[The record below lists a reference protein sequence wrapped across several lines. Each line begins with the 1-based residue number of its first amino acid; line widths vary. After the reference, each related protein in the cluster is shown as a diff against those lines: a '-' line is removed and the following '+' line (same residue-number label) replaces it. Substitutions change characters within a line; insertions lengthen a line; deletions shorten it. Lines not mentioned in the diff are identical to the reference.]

1 MPADRPD
8 AMPLFVIVAH
18 APLASALK
26 AVATHTYAEC
36 SGDMLAIDVPAQADP
51 AALEQTLRQ
60 AIGDREALILV
71 DIFGATPSNVAA
83 RVADGQRVRV
93 VAGASVPMLWRT
105 LCYRSGSLDDLV
117 QLAIA
122 GAVKGA
128 MHVPPE
134 RPPQF
139 QTTPLP
145 RHDQDGHH
153 HQQ

>member
-1 MPADRPD
+1 
-8 AMPLFVIVAH
+8 MPLFLIVAH

-26 AVATHTYAEC
+26 AVAAHTYAEC
-36 SGDMLAIDVPAQADP
+36 SGEMVAIDVPQQADP
-51 AALEQTLRQ
+51 AALEATLRQ
-60 AIGDREALILV
+60 AIGEREALILT
-71 DIFGATPSNVAA
+71 DIFGATPCNAAA

-93 VAGASVPMLWRT
+93 VAGVSVPMLWRT
-105 LCYRSGSLDDLV
+105 LCYRDGSLDDLV

-134 RPPQF
+134 QSPQF
-139 QTTPLP
+139 QSTSPP

>member
-1 MPADRPD
+1 MS
-8 AMPLFVIVAH
+8 PLFLIVAH

-26 AVATHTYAEC
+26 AVASHTYAEC
-36 SGDMLAIDVPAQADP
+36 SGDMAAIDVPAQADP
-51 AALEQTLRQ
+51 AALESAIRQ
-60 AIGDREALILV
+60 AIGAREALILT
-71 DIFGATPSNVAA
+71 DIFGATPCNIAA
-83 RVADGQRVRV
+83 RVADGVRVRV
-93 VAGASVPMLWRT
+93 VAGVSVPMLWRT
-105 LCYRSGSLDDLV
+105 LCYREGCLDDLV

-134 RPPQF
+134 RPPQN
-139 QTTPLP
+139 QSTPLP